1 MRHESAG
8 FVMEGIVD
16 GGSRGLFAS
25 TDNFECSTFREGGGR
40 ELSRG
45 DGDDS
50 VEGPGS
56 EIDEKEDPKEEEI
69 FSHI

>member
-1 MRHESAG
+1 
-8 FVMEGIVD
+8 MEGIVD

-25 TDNFECSTFREGGGR
+25 TDDFECSTFREGGGR

-56 EIDEKEDPKEEEI
+56 EIDEEDPKEEEI
-69 FSHI
+69 FSHF